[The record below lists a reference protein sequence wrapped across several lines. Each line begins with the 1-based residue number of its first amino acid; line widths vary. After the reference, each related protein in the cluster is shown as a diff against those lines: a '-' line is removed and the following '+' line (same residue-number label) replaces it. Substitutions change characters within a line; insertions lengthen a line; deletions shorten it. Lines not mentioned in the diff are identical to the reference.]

1 MYENYTTFDSYMD
14 DRNSNSD
21 DTDSEEQKLLEL
33 EASLYSKIHY
43 AEDIPI
49 LHDNVPLS
57 QIDNANV
64 DTQYQ
69 ESAQSIDQNIHAS
82 NISTDPSEN
91 DTHITESLYKEIL
104 KAKSILDS
112 QSNQTKINFAL

>member
-49 LHDNVPLS
+49 LHDNVPLC
-57 QIDNANV
+57 QIDNVNV
-64 DTQYQ
+64 DRHYQ
-69 ESAQSIDQNIHAS
+69 ENVQNINQNTHAS
-82 NISTDPSEN
+82 NISNDPSEN
-91 DTHITESLYKEIL
+91 ETHITESLYKEIL
-104 KAKSILDS
+104 KVANCG
-112 QSNQTKINFAL
+112 SN